1 MENLFK
7 SIIGEQLS
15 SVEFIQDYLQLHFDG
30 NTLTLY
36 SWPQVNLGSLTYK
49 HGDIMYRNALCEI
62 ISHEVDRV
70 VLLKNTRVTFYFDD
84 DSRAGGEMNEGI
96 NQTAEDGPGD
106 PPAKKA
112 KPAAFGVALLLTQA
126 SAFFT
131 KGFKSLLQFLVKA
144 QVKLAKLS
152 FRLEFPNLHYSLML
166 QRLCSS

>member
-15 SVEFIQDYLQLHFDG
+15 SVEFVQDYLQLHFDG

-70 VLLKNTRVTFYFDD
+70 VLLENTRVTFYFDD
-84 DSRAGGEMNEGI
+84 EYSITLNLVRNQSNSSLPEFLYFVDVNEGWFVL
-96 NQTAEDGPGD
+96 D
-106 PPAKKA
+106 
-112 KPAAFGVALLLTQA
+112 
-126 SAFFT
+126 
-131 KGFKSLLQFLVKA
+131 
-144 QVKLAKLS
+144 
-152 FRLEFPNLHYSLML
+152 
-166 QRLCSS
+166 